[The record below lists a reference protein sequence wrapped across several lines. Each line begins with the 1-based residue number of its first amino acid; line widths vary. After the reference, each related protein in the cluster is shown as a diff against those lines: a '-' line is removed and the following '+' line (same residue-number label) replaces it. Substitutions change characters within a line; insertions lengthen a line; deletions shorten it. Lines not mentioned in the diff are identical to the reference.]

1 MEPERIVETN
11 SAGEQR
17 VGPVNAA
24 LTPRWAGPA
33 TFARLPRTDQVEHTD
48 VAVVGVPFDSGVSY
62 RSGARFGPNHVRE
75 SSRLLRPYNP
85 AQNHSPFA
93 NLQVADAG
101 DIVGNPFDIPE
112 AIDSIETAAKEL
124 MGESTK
130 VVAIG
135 GDHTIALPLLRAAH
149 SRHGKVALLHF
160 DAHLDTWDTYFGAE
174 YTHGTPFRRAFEEGI
189 IDTDAVM
196 HVGTRGPL
204 YGTQDLEDDARFGFE
219 IVSSAD
225 VMRSGVDAVVAA
237 LRERVGDRPLYI
249 SLDIDVLDPAH
260 APGTGTPEAGGITS
274 REVLEIL
281 RGLRGLDVVACD
293 VVEVSPAYD
302 HAELT
307 GIAAAHVVYELIS
320 LISLGAD
327 AAADGPAYGISGA
340 RYGADK

>member
-1 MEPERIVETN
+1 MEPERIVETDRN
-11 SAGEQR
+11 GHER

-24 LTPRWAGPA
+24 QTPRWAGPA

-48 VAVVGVPFDSGVSY
+48 IAVVGIPFDSGVSY

-93 NLQVADAG
+93 HLQVADAG
-101 DIVGNPFDIPE
+101 DLVGNPFDIPE
-112 AIDSIETAAKEL
+112 AIAAIETGAREL
-124 MGESTK
+124 MGEATRL
-130 VVAIG
+130 VAIG

-149 SRHGKVALLHF
+149 ARHGKVALLHF

-204 YGTQDLEDDARFGFE
+204 YGTKDLEDDASFGFR

-225 VMRSGVDAVVAA
+225 VMRSGVDTVVRA
-237 LRERVGDRPLYI
+237 LREHVGERPLYI

-260 APGTGTPEAGGITS
+260 APGTGTPEAGGMTS
-274 REVLEIL
+274 RETLEIL
-281 RGLRGLDVVACD
+281 RGLRGLDVAACD
-293 VVEVSPAYD
+293 VVEVAPPYD
-302 HAELT
+302 HAEVT

-320 LISLGAD
+320 LLSLGAG
-327 AAADGPAYGISGA
+327 AAPDGPAYGISGV
-340 RYGADK
+340 RYGERA